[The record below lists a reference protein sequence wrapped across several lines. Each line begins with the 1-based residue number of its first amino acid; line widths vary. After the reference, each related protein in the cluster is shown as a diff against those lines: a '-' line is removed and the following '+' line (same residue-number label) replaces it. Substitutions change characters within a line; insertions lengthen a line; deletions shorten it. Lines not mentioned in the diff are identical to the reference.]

1 MTEVETDPRTAFDER
16 LGFETRL
23 TDILAR
29 FVRLRVS
36 LCANMDETLPPS
48 ECRVE
53 GGEGRR
59 DEYPA

>member
-36 LCANMDETLPPS
+36 PLCQH
-48 ECRVE
+48 
-53 GGEGRR
+53 G
-59 DEYPA
+59 